1 MTNFYVFSNYNQD
14 LQVKLQE
21 DEAYIKS
28 FDGTL
33 KDAINTHIT
42 NLKTEIKNK
51 IKDARTNLINSKL
64 EKYKAGKNSLLSIKN
79 EIPNVVVKYYE
90 YESTRN
96 EYCNNSSVRGNLN
109 TSEGNLRTSF
119 ANVMNAFRN
128 LPQGVKTKLNLY
140 FNWANRGFA
149 RLNPTEAK
157 RLIQ

>member
-14 LQVKLQE
+14 LQAKLQE
-21 DEAYIKS
+21 DEVYIES
-28 FDGTL
+28 FNETL
-33 KDAINTHIT
+33 QNAINTHIT
-42 NLKTEIKNK
+42 NLKTEIRNK

-96 EYCNNSSVRGNLN
+96 EYCNNSSVRDNIN
-109 TSEGNLRTSF
+109 TSEKKLRTSF
-119 ANVMNAFRN
+119 AEVMNAFRN

-140 FNWANRGFA
+140 FNWANRGLEKFG
-149 RLNPTEAK
+149 TEWIK
-157 RLIQ
+157 RLTQ